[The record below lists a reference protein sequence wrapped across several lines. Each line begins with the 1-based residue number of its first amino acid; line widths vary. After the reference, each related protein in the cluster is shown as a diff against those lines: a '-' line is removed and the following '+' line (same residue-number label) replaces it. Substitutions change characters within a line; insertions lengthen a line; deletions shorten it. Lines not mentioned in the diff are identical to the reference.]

1 MLSPLRNFSPWASAY
16 APGFLVPGAI
26 LEAPGGLMCCAW
38 RFALSE
44 YRPPQP
50 RHEMSVRRA
59 MLIQL
64 GKRIVLTL
72 SMVLIASSLVFVLI
86 HLSGDPLD
94 GFLAPGASP
103 EVRAAA
109 SERLGFDEPI
119 ASQWLTYLGNT
130 LTGDFGE
137 SWRNHQPAL
146 STVLQRLPATLTL
159 ALTAIL
165 ISSIVGIAVGVLSAG
180 ADLPALRLAVRSFGL
195 LGQAIPAFW
204 LGTVMIMVFA
214 VHFRWLPPSGND
226 GFRSL
231 ILPAITLSA
240 YPGSMIARMTQTSL
254 IDVRSRPYITTA
266 TAKGLPRR
274 TILWRHAVPNALAP
288 TLAVIG
294 LQAGFLAGGAIVV
307 ESVFAY
313 PGIGMLA
320 MQAASDRDL
329 PVVQAFVVV
338 TVVLVGMVNAVI
350 DLLSTFIDPTIRN
363 ARGTEFARG

>member
-1 MLSPLRNFSPWASAY
+1 
-16 APGFLVPGAI
+16 
-26 LEAPGGLMCCAW
+26 
-38 RFALSE
+38 
-44 YRPPQP
+44 
-50 RHEMSVRRA
+50 
-59 MLIQL
+59 MLILL
-64 GKRIVLTL
+64 GKRIVMTL
-72 SMVLIASSLVFVLI
+72 VMVLMASSLVFALI

-103 EVRAAA
+103 DVRAAA
-109 SERLGFDEPI
+109 NERLGFDQPI
-119 ASQWLTYLGNT
+119 LEQWFTYLGNT
-130 LTGDFGE
+130 ISGDFGE

-146 STVLQRLPATLTL
+146 NTVLERLPATLTL
-159 ALTAIL
+159 ALAAIL
-165 ISSIVGIAVGVLSAG
+165 ISSVVGITVGVLSAG
-180 ADLPALRLAVRSFGL
+180 ADIPALRLAVRSFGL

-231 ILPAITLSA
+231 ILPAVTLSA

-254 IDVRSRPYITTA
+254 LEVRLKPYITTA
-266 TAKGLPRR
+266 TAKGLPRKS
-274 TILWRHAVPNALAP
+274 ILWRHAVPNALSP
-288 TLAVIG
+288 TLAMIG

-338 TVVLVGMVNAVI
+338 TVVLVGIINALV
-350 DLLSTFIDPTIRN
+350 DLLVTVIDPTMRQAAGPEL
-363 ARGTEFARG
+363 ARG